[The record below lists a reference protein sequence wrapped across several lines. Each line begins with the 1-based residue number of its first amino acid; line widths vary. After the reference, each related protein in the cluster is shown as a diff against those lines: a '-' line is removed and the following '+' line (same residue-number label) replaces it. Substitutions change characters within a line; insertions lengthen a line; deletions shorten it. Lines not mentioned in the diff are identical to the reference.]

1 MNTMNFPTIDGHFWV
16 VRDDKIIDIDFQD
29 YSMIRRIRN
38 CKNKAVH
45 LEADE
50 ITQRLMIATHLKIIS
65 NILGGTPAT
74 AIELMG
80 SYCELKRIE
89 PECNRCLI
97 NAIIEIYKNGGEL
110 KFGSMG
116 WEQKSGGVWYEF
128 GGADWKGIKAF
139 LK

>member
-1 MNTMNFPTIDGHFWV
+1 MNFPTIDGHFWV
-16 VRDDKIIDIDFQD
+16 VRDEKIIDIDFPGYD
-29 YSMIRRIRN
+29 MIRRIRN

-50 ITQRLMIATHLKIIS
+50 ITQRLMIAIFNKIIS
-65 NILGGTPAT
+65 NILGGTQET
-74 AIELMG
+74 AIQVMG
-80 SYCELKRIE
+80 SYCECKHIE
-89 PECNRCLI
+89 PVENRCII